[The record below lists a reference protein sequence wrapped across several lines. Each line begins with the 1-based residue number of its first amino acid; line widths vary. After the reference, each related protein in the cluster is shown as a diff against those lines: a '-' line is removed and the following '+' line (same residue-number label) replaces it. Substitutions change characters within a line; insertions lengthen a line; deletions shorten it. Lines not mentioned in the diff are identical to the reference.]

1 MLRFN
6 LCIEERQLALL
17 REEATRTGL
26 SVGEHIRRAIDKTY
40 RPHHRPSVLGYE
52 LSLGLWSRPDAAVA
66 GRRPR
71 PL

>member
-6 LCIEERQLALL
+6 FCIEQRQLALL
-17 REEATRTGL
+17 REEAARTGL

-40 RPHHRPSVLGYE
+40 RPHYRPHVGGFE
-52 LSLGLWSRPDAAVA
+52 LSVGLWRRPDAAVA
-66 GRRPR
+66 GRRPQ